1 MDLFSWDGIHIQI
14 LLLSSVYGLDI
25 RVHMQAMVYWRWV
38 PVDLSIAA
46 VT

>member
-25 RVHMQAMVYWRWV
+25 IVCVQEYICKQRCIGGGYQ
-38 PVDLSIAA
+38 
-46 VT
+46 